1 MRRSASKPSF
11 GADRFI
17 YSHICLTAPL
27 SKLEFKY
34 AYSLKWVHV
43 LTKVFVCT
51 HESVYL
57 VLTYVFACTYWSEY
71 VVFILLLLLSKSP
84 VGAALLREYWV
95 CCVAIWGLKQ
105 SGLCHILWHS
115 PHLYDARVSRK
126 RAYTLRILVD
136 LESETTWANEIA
148 ISEDAQ
154 FISSTL

>member
-11 GADRFI
+11 GADRLI
-17 YSHICLTAPL
+17 YSYICLTVSL

-105 SGLCHILWHS
+105 SGLRHS
-115 PHLYDARVSRK
+115 VTQPPCVMRVSRK
-126 RAYTLRILVD
+126 RVYTLRILVA
-136 LESETTWANEIA
+136 LESETAWTNEIA

-154 FISSTL
+154 FICSTL